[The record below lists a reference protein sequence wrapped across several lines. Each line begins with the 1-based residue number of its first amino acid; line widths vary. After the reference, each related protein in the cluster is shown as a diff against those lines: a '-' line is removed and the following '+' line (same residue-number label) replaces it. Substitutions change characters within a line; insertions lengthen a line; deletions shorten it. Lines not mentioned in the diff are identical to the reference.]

1 MAAED
6 VGKLYPVA
14 KTVLTP
20 VFRAAW
26 RFRLEGVEH
35 VPSTGGA
42 ILCPNHTS
50 VLDSF
55 FVPALL
61 PRRVTYVGKAEYMD
75 DWKTRR
81 LFPALGM
88 IPIDREGGDAG
99 ERALATAQRVLERG
113 ELFGIYPEGTRS
125 RDGRL
130 YRGHT
135 GPARLALRTGAPI
148 IPIGISGA
156 REVMPPDAKFPKLR
170 LPVTIRFGRPI
181 TVDRYLDRANDRLV
195 LRQIIDEVMYEIREL
210 SGQEYVDEYATK
222 KRSATATTGT
232 TDATATE
239 KLSPAAEEA
248 TSAAG
253 SNGHGEGHATVTP
266 IDRGAAARAA
276 ADAAA
281 DPVLDDSAFVEA
293 TEARSSADVLR
304 APIRRSVG

>member
-1 MAAED
+1 MANED
-6 VGKLYPVA
+6 VGKLYPIA
-14 KTVLTP
+14 KAVLTP

-26 RFRLEGVEH
+26 KFDLQGLDH
-35 VPSTGGA
+35 VPAAGPA

-99 ERALATAQRVLERG
+99 ERALATAQRILESG

-181 TVDRYLDRANDRLV
+181 DVTRYADRADDRLV
-195 LRQIIDEVMYEIREL
+195 LRQIIDEVMYEIRGL
-210 SGQEYVDEYATK
+210 SGQEYVDSYATK
-222 KRSATATTGT
+222 KKQAEA
-232 TDATATE
+232 
-239 KLSPAAEEA
+239 PAAPVPVPEA
-248 TSAAG
+248 PAAAAEPVPALSAADALG
-253 SNGHGEGHATVTP
+253 
-266 IDRGAAARAA
+266 AARARRGSGTNGNG
-276 ADAAA
+276 
-281 DPVLDDSAFVEA
+281 VNGG
-293 TEARSSADVLR
+293 TARSGQDGDGGDDEPFA
-304 APIRRSVG
+304 SVSTST